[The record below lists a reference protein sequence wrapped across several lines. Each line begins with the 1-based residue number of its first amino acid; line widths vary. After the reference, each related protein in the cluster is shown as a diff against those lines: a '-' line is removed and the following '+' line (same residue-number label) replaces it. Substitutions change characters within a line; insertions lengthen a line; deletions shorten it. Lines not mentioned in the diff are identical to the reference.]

1 MRIKLDECI
10 PNSVFHIL
18 HTAGHD
24 VETVHQERLSGS
36 SDSEIWDA
44 AQTERRFLI
53 TTDLDFSDIRK
64 HIPGTHQGILLF
76 RLAREGKNAIASVL
90 EWILEHNEIESWK
103 GALVVASA
111 HQLRIRRHS

>member
-10 PNSVFHIL
+10 PNSVSGIL
-18 HTAGHD
+18 QAAGHD

-36 SDSEIWDA
+36 SDSVIWDV

-64 HIPGTHQGILLF
+64 HIPGAHQGILLF
-76 RLAREGKNAIASVL
+76 DWQGKARAPLLQCSNGFWNIME
-90 EWILEHNEIESWK
+90 
-103 GALVVASA
+103 
-111 HQLRIRRHS
+111 